1 MGGIVEQDR
10 REDGSLNIIRKV
22 ALRVILELNRSSNQI
37 FEDTHWIMINHSPYG
52 SFTSVVQGVDELS
65 GAICTKQTSSNPN
78 LRYWVIPQ
86 EWSNKYL
93 TCIVVRSYHNTVPQ
107 YWGSKEGLLFTL

>member
-37 FEDTHWIMINHSPYG
+37 FEDTH
-52 SFTSVVQGVDELS
+52 
-65 GAICTKQTSSNPN
+65 
-78 LRYWVIPQ
+78 
-86 EWSNKYL
+86 
-93 TCIVVRSYHNTVPQ
+93 
-107 YWGSKEGLLFTL
+107 